1 MIKIGEKMKKILI
14 DMDDTILVDCY
25 LEVVNQYLNT
35 NYTYKDIKGYWVD
48 NIVPKDKQ
56 KDYLNYFYNKI
67 NIYDYG
73 HIHEN
78 VIETIEQLSK
88 YYDVLIC
95 SAYIDSRDLENCSN
109 ILIHK
114 HKWLIK
120 NLPFIKPENFIF
132 TNRKDVIPADI
143 KIDDKIENLKT
154 CDTKLLITAYHN
166 KEISN
171 ENLKQNNIIR
181 VENWK
186 EIAEI
191 LLNH

>member
-1 MIKIGEKMKKILI
+1 MKKILI

-25 LEVVNQYLNT
+25 LEVVNKYLDT
-35 NYTYKDIKGYWVD
+35 NYTYDDIDGYWVD
-48 NIVPKDKQ
+48 EIIPKDKQ
-56 KDYLNYFYNKI
+56 EDYLDYFYNHT

-73 HIHEN
+73 HVQEDAIE
-78 VIETIEQLSK
+78 VIEKLNR

-95 SAYIDSRDLENCSN
+95 SAYIDNRDLEKSPN
-109 ILIHK
+109 ILVHK
-114 HKWLIK
+114 HNWLIK

-132 TNRKDVIPADI
+132 TNRKDVIPTDI

-166 KEISN
+166 KNISDA
-171 ENLKQNNIIR
+171 ELKEKNIIR
-181 VENWK
+181 VNNWK
-186 EIAEI
+186 DIEEI